1 MGIDPVKLG
10 THILKQQL
18 GADSMGDSNF
28 VNIDEKE
35 ARSVFENALKKIEQV
50 RNISS
55 PILKVITLSR
65 LMDELMGLMSA
76 VGEI

>member
-1 MGIDPVKLG
+1 MLDSSFVK
-10 THILKQQL
+10 
-18 GADSMGDSNF
+18 
-28 VNIDEKE
+28 IDEKE

>member
-1 MGIDPVKLG
+1 VK
-10 THILKQQL
+10 
-18 GADSMGDSNF
+18 
-28 VNIDEKE
+28 IDEKE
-35 ARSVFENALKKIEQV
+35 ARGVFENALKKIEQV

>member
-1 MGIDPVKLG
+1 
-10 THILKQQL
+10 
-18 GADSMGDSNF
+18 MGDINF
-28 VNIDEKE
+28 VNIDERE
-35 ARSVFENALKKIEQV
+35 ARSTFESALKKIEQV

-65 LMDELMGLMSA
+65 LMDEMMGLMSS

>member
-1 MGIDPVKLG
+1 MLDSSFVK
-10 THILKQQL
+10 
-18 GADSMGDSNF
+18 
-28 VNIDEKE
+28 IDENE

>member
-1 MGIDPVKLG
+1 MV
-10 THILKQQL
+10 
-18 GADSMGDSNF
+18 DSSF

>member
-1 MGIDPVKLG
+1 MITDV
-10 THILKQQL
+10 
-18 GADSMGDSNF
+18 
-28 VNIDEKE
+28 DESE
-35 ARSVFENALKKIEQV
+35 ARSVFAGALKKIEQI